1 MIVIVRYGQY
11 FAPSNKIPMQDD
23 WILIISCLIQVLLRS
38 GPTVTNKDGR
48 LMAYCNKDLNAM
60 LREYLGDPSV
70 HIYTNEE
77 YARFSKVRSN
87 IQSNGNLVL

>member
-1 MIVIVRYGQY
+1 MNSLFPV
-11 FAPSNKIPMQDD
+11 
-23 WILIISCLIQVLLRS
+23 ILIEVDVGLTLRTQVLLRS

-60 LREYLGDPSV
+60 LHEYLGDPSV

-77 YARFSKVRSN
+77 YARFSKV
-87 IQSNGNLVL
+87 